1 MCTRFETKFKFKF
14 KPRREEERKQKNKK
28 KKDKRATWAD
38 CFISGPG
45 CIFPPRGPLPTAA
58 RAGLASYLAGPT

>member
-1 MCTRFETKFKFKF
+1 MYERN
-14 KPRREEERKQKNKK
+14 EERKQKNKK

-45 CIFPPRGPLPTAA
+45 CTFPPRGPLPTAA
-58 RAGLASYLAGPT
+58 RAGLASYLAGPN